1 MDFDKADN
9 AEDLDNEKLQLIC
22 KAYDIRLRSSQRVVD
37 GINSMDYSKLKI
49 LCKYNNKFSYKGIEE
64 LLSDESIVNH
74 INDYDDEM
82 FSSMLNDAPSERN
95 ILEILKGEEVCNTN
109 NEFESSGN
117 EKNEEDY
124 GYYDNFD
131 YEEDEKNDPNNFA
144 KEALGNKG
152 INEKRVDDVQFYND
166 ADVEI
171 PPKNQNDIRNIR
183 LIQWMIVESDGKL
196 SEQNVTEL
204 LKDQSSIDRINSI
217 GDKKLQLI
225 LKSNKF
231 SGENIMELLGNQKV
245 VEYLCFIDYE
255 KFELIHNSDKFNS
268 SNYTSSS
275 YKIIRLLENQQ
286 VVEHINFIDYEK
298 LKFILC
304 NDKLLFSDIVRLL
317 KNQEVVE
324 NIISFNIKKFRLI
337 FYRDNL
343 NYVDTIELLG
353 NQEVVNRIGFTPF
366 EELKSMCSHS
376 SLSDIIKLLEDK
388 NGPSNVLSG
397 TRKEKMQVSYIS

>member
-1 MDFDKADN
+1 
-9 AEDLDNEKLQLIC
+9 
-22 KAYDIRLRSSQRVVD
+22 
-37 GINSMDYSKLKI
+37 
-49 LCKYNNKFSYKGIEE
+49 
-64 LLSDESIVNH
+64 
-74 INDYDDEM
+74 M
-82 FSSMLNDAPSERN
+82 FRSMLNNAPAEHN
-95 ILEILKGEEVCNTN
+95 ILEILKGGKICNIN
-109 NEFESSGN
+109 NEFESSDS
-117 EKNEEDY
+117 EENGENY
-124 GYYDNFD
+124 GYYD

-152 INEKRVDDVQFYND
+152 INEKHVDDVQFCND
-166 ADVEI
+166 ADVGI

-304 NDKLLFSDIVRLL
+304 NDKFLFSDIVRLL

-353 NQEVVNRIGFTPF
+353 NQKVVNGIGFTPF